1 MRKFFPFLFIFIF
14 SLWGENKCLKIKEN
28 ERIIIFAPHPDD
40 EILGCAGLIQKVL
53 KKKGKVWIVYLTN
66 GDHNQLVYR
75 VYEKK
80 IVLKPSDYIK
90 LGKMRRKE
98 SIKAT
103 GFLGVLPTHLIFL
116 GYPDF
121 GTLKIWE
128 NYWGDET
135 KPYKSFL
142 TRARYVPYE
151 ENYSYGKPYI
161 GDSILNDIEEIIK
174 RIKPTKIFTTGSYDR
189 NVDHRALYN
198 FLRVSLLDVKKEI
211 NPDVYIYLIH
221 FGKWPL
227 SDRYTSYS
235 DLSPPES
242 LKKLEWYVLPL
253 EKHEVEK
260 KYNSIKIFK
269 SQVFLKKEWFFSF
282 ARSNEIFYKDMNNN
296 LKEGDILSFESEKD
310 AEFKDIEN
318 ISIPYKI
325 FIRGEKNDIEIGLFQ
340 KRRFLKPMNYIF
352 YFYGWRDDIPF
363 PDMPKIKISLRKKR
377 EILKIENSTVY
388 YSLKY
393 KKEKNMISFK
403 IKWAKIGNPEY
414 LFFSAEVK
422 TGGITY
428 DFIPWRL
435 IKVNYKF

>member
-1 MRKFFPFLFIFIF
+1 MKKFFSLLFIFIF
-14 SLWGENKCLKIKEN
+14 SLCGENENLKIKKN

-53 KKKGKVWIVYLTN
+53 KKKGKIWIVYLTN

-90 LGKMRRKE
+90 LGKMRRRE

-103 GFLGVLPTHLIFL
+103 GLLDVSPTHLIFL

-121 GTLKIWE
+121 GTMKIWE

-135 KPYKSFL
+135 KPFESFL
-142 TRARYVPYE
+142 TRAKYVPYE
-151 ENYSYGKPYI
+151 ENYSYGSPYI
-161 GDSILNDIEEIIK
+161 GNSILNDIEEIIK
-174 RIKPTKIFTTGSYDR
+174 RIKPTKIFTTGSYDK

-198 FLRVSLLDVKKEI
+198 FLRVVLIDVKKEI
-211 NPDVYIYLIH
+211 SPDVYIYLIH
-221 FGKWPL
+221 FGKWPF
-227 SDRYTSYS
+227 SDGYTSYS
-235 DLSPPES
+235 NLSPPES
-242 LKKLEWYVLPL
+242 LRELEWYVLPL
-253 EKHEVEK
+253 KKCEVEK
-260 KYNSIKIFK
+260 KYNSIKIFN
-269 SQVFLKKEWFFSF
+269 SQIFLKKEWFFSF
-282 ARSNEIFYKDMNNN
+282 ARSNEIFYKDMNDN

-325 FIRGEKNDIEIGLFQ
+325 FIKGEKKNIEVNLIQ
-340 KRRFLKPMNYIF
+340 KKRFLRPINYIF
-352 YFYGWRDDIPF
+352 YFYGWRKDIPF
-363 PDMPKIKISLRKKR
+363 PDMPKVKVSLRKKR

-393 KKEKNMISFK
+393 RKEKNMISFK
-403 IKWAKIGNPEY
+403 VKWSKIGNPEY
-414 LFFSAEVK
+414 LFFSTELK

-428 DFIPWRL
+428 DFIPWKL